1 MNLEIESTHTK
12 ITQSGTKPLAQDIF
26 RFSGS
31 PQAGTNSRD
40 VEHDHQPPPSAP
52 ADAAFETGVLR

>member
-26 RFSGS
+26 RPIGS
-31 PQAGTNSRD
+31 QQGHTNSRD
-40 VEHDHQPPPSAP
+40 AEHDHEPRPTTP
-52 ADAAFETGVLR
+52 AAAALETGVIQ